1 MKEYQTIEE
10 ISGPLVF
17 VEIDEPVGY
26 DEIVEIELPNGEQKR
41 GQVLESNEEFA
52 SIQVFEGTGSINRDA
67 SVRFLGET
75 MKMPVTEEL
84 LGRVLD
90 GSGRP
95 IDDGPEIVPDER
107 QDIVGAAINPTA
119 REYPEEFIQTGVS
132 AIDGMNTLVRGQKL
146 PIFSGS
152 GLPHN
157 DLALQIARQASVPE
171 EETDA
176 GDEGDAGTEAADA
189 TDVDEA
195 ASEEGSE
202 FAVVFAAMGI
212 TAEESNEFLA
222 DFERT
227 GALERSVVFANLADD
242 PAVERQI
249 TPRLALTT
257 AEYLAFEQGYHV
269 LVILTDMTN
278 YCEALRQIG
287 AAREEVPGRRGY
299 PGYMYTDLA
308 QLYERAG
315 RIKGRE
321 GSVTQIPILTMPGDD
336 DTHPI
341 PDLTGYITEGQIYVD
356 RNLNS
361 QGVAPPINVLPSL
374 SRLMDDGI
382 GEGLTREDH
391 GDVSDQLYAA
401 YAEGE
406 DLRDLV
412 NIVGREAL
420 SERDNLY
427 LDLADRFEGEFVDQ
441 GFDTNRDVEETLDIG
456 WELLSTLPKSELNRI
471 DEDLI
476 EEYYREDVATETGDE
491 TGEGS
496 EERTAEAEA

>member
-1 MKEYQTIEE
+1 MQKEYKTITE

-17 VEIDEPVGY
+17 AEIDEPVGY
-26 DEIVEIELPNGEQKR
+26 DEMVEIETPDGETRR
-41 GQVLESNEEFA
+41 GQVLESTSEFVA
-52 SIQVFEGTGSINRDA
+52 IQVFEGTSGIDRNS

-75 MKMPVTEEL
+75 LQMPLTEEL
-84 LGRVLD
+84 LGRVLS
-90 GSGRP
+90 GSGEP
-95 IDDGPEIVPDER
+95 IDGGPEIEPDEER
-107 QDIVGAAINPTA
+107 PIVGAAINRTA
-119 REYPEEFIQTGVS
+119 REYPREFIQTGVS
-132 AIDGMNTLVRGQKL
+132 AIDGMNTLIRGQKL

-171 EETDA
+171 EEV
-176 GDEGDAGTEAADA
+176 GD
-189 TDVDEA
+189 
-195 ASEEGSE
+195 EEGSE
-202 FAVVFAAMGI
+202 FAVIFGAMDI
-212 TAEESNEFLA
+212 TQEEANEFMD

-227 GALERSVVFANLADD
+227 GALERSVVFMNLADD
-242 PAVERQI
+242 PAVERTV
-249 TPRLALTT
+249 TPRMALTT
-257 AEYLAFEQGYHV
+257 AEYLAFEKDYHV

-278 YCEALRQIG
+278 YCEALREIG

-315 RIKGRE
+315 RIEGRE

-341 PDLTGYITEGQIYVD
+341 PDLTGYITEGQIYID
-356 RNLNS
+356 RDLNS
-361 QGVAPPINVLPSL
+361 QGIEPPVNVLPSL

-382 GEGLTREDH
+382 GEGFTREDH
-391 GDVSDQLYAA
+391 ADVSDQAYAA

-420 SERDNLY
+420 SELDNKY
-427 LDLADRFEGEFVDQ
+427 LDFADAFEAEFVQQ
-441 GFDTNRDVEETLDIG
+441 GYDTDRDVAETLDIV
-456 WELLSTLPKSELNRI
+456 WDLLSGLPREALNRI
-471 DEDLI
+471 DEELLD
-476 EEYYREDVATETGDE
+476 EYYIEDE
-491 TGEGS
+491 
-496 EERTAEAEA
+496 EAEEVAQTAD

>member
-1 MKEYQTIEE
+1 MKEYQTITE

-17 VEIDEPVGY
+17 AEVDEPVGY
-26 DEIVEIELPNGEQKR
+26 DEIVEIETEDGRTLR
-41 GQVLESNEEFA
+41 GQVLESSEGIV
-52 SIQVFEGTGSINRDA
+52 SIQVFEGTGGIDRNA

-75 MKMPVTEEL
+75 MKMPVTEDL

-90 GSGRP
+90 GSGNP
-95 IDDGPEIVPDER
+95 IDGGPEIVPEER
-107 QDIVGAAINPTA
+107 HNIVGEAINPYS
-119 REYPEEFIQTGVS
+119 REYPEEFIQTGIS

-157 DLALQIARQASVPE
+157 ELALQIARQATVPE
-171 EETDA
+171 EE
-176 GDEGDAGTEAADA
+176 EGEDD
-189 TDVDEA
+189 D
-195 ASEEGSE
+195 GSE
-202 FAVVFAAMGI
+202 FAVIFGAMGI
-212 TAEESNEFLA
+212 TAEEANEFMD

-227 GALERSVVFANLADD
+227 GALERSVVFMNLADD
-242 PAVERQI
+242 PAVERQV

-257 AEYLAFEQGYHV
+257 AEYLAFEKGYHV

-278 YCEALRQIG
+278 YCEALREIG

-315 RIKGRE
+315 RIEGQE

-341 PDLTGYITEGQIYVD
+341 PDLTGYITEGQIMMD
-356 RNLNS
+356 RDLNS
-361 QGVAPPINVLPSL
+361 QGIEPPVNVLPSL

-391 GDVSDQLYAA
+391 GDVSDQMYAA

-420 SERDNLY
+420 SERDNKF
-427 LDLADRFEGEFVDQ
+427 LDFADRFEAEFVQQ
-441 GFDTNRDVEETLDIG
+441 GYDTNRSIDETLEVG
-456 WELLSTLPKSELNRI
+456 WDLLSDLPKEALNRI

-476 EEYYREDVATETGDE
+476 EEHYREDE
-491 TGEGS
+491 S
-496 EERTAEAEA
+496 EAAEVTADD

>member
-1 MKEYQTIEE
+1 MKEYKTITE

-17 VEIDEPVGY
+17 VETDEPVGY
-26 DEIVEIELPNGEQKR
+26 DEIVEIEVGENDTRR
-41 GQVLESNEEFA
+41 GQVLESTSKYVA
-52 SIQVFEGTGSINRDA
+52 IQVFESTQGIDRNS

-75 MKMPVTEEL
+75 MKMPVTEDL

-90 GSGRP
+90 GTGLP
-95 IDDGPEIVPDER
+95 IDGGPDIVPDER
-107 QDIVGAAINPTA
+107 QDIVGKAINPVS
-119 REYPEEFIQTGVS
+119 REYPREFIQTGIS

-146 PIFSGS
+146 PLFSGS

-157 DLALQIARQASVPE
+157 ELALQIARQAEVPE
-171 EETDA
+171 EE
-176 GDEGDAGTEAADA
+176 GEA
-189 TDVDEA
+189 E
-195 ASEEGSE
+195 SE

-212 TAEESNEFLA
+212 TAEEANEFMD

-227 GALERSVVFANLADD
+227 GALERSVVFMNLADD
-242 PAVERQI
+242 PAVERTI

-257 AEYLAFEQGYHV
+257 AEYLAFEKGYHV
-269 LVILTDMTN
+269 LTIMTDMTN
-278 YCEALRQIG
+278 YCEALREIG

-308 QLYERAG
+308 NLYERAG
-315 RIKGRE
+315 RIEGVE
-321 GSVTQIPILTMPGDD
+321 GSITQIPILTMPSDD

-356 RNLNS
+356 RRLNS
-361 QGVAPPINVLPSL
+361 QGTRPPIYVLPSL
-374 SRLMDDGI
+374 SRLMDEGI

-420 SERDNLY
+420 SERDNKY
-427 LDLADRFEGEFVDQ
+427 LDFADRFESEFVNQ
-441 GFDTNRDVEETLDIG
+441 GYDTDRPIEETLSIG
-456 WELLSTLPKSELNRI
+456 WDLLSMLPTEELNRI
-471 DEDLI
+471 DEDYI
-476 EEYYREDVATETGDE
+476 EKYYVEEEATESIYE
-491 TGEGS
+491 P
-496 EERTAEAEA
+496 AEVED

>member
-1 MKEYQTIEE
+1 MKEYQTITE
-10 ISGPLVF
+10 ISGPLVYAE
-17 VEIDEPVGY
+17 VDEAIGY
-26 DEIVEIELPNGEQKR
+26 DEIVEIETAQGETLR
-41 GQVLESNEEFA
+41 GQVLESSEGVVA
-52 SIQVFEGTGSINRDA
+52 IQVFEGTSGIDQNA

-75 MKMPVTEEL
+75 MKMPVTEDL

-95 IDDGPEIVPDER
+95 IDDGPEIVPEER
-107 QDIVGAAINPTA
+107 QDIVGAAINPYS
-119 REYPEEFIQTGVS
+119 REYPEEFIETGVS

-146 PIFSGS
+146 PIFSSS
-152 GLPHN
+152 GQPHSQ
-157 DLALQIARQASVPE
+157 LAMQIARQASVPE
-171 EETDA
+171 EEEG
-176 GDEGDAGTEAADA
+176 GDD
-189 TDVDEA
+189 
-195 ASEEGSE
+195 EEGSE
-202 FAVVFAAMGI
+202 FAVIFGAMGI
-212 TAEESNEFLA
+212 TAEEANEFMQ

-227 GALERSVVFANLADD
+227 GALERSVVFMNLADD
-242 PAVERQI
+242 PAVERTV
-249 TPRLALTT
+249 TPRMVLTT
-257 AEYLAFEQGYHV
+257 AEYLAFEKDYHV

-278 YCEALRQIG
+278 YCEALREIG

-315 RIKGRE
+315 RIQGRD

-356 RNLNS
+356 PDLNS
-361 QGVAPPINVLPSL
+361 QGLQPPINVLPSL

-391 GDVSDQLYAA
+391 ADVKDQMFAA

-420 SERDNLY
+420 SELDNKY
-427 LDLADRFEGEFVDQ
+427 LDFADDFESEFVDQ
-441 GFDTNRDVEETLDIG
+441 GFDQNRSIEETLEIG
-456 WELLSTLPKSELNRI
+456 WDLLSMLPKDALNRI
-471 DEDLI
+471 DEEFI
-476 EEYYREDVATETGDE
+476 EKYYREDDSDRQVV
-491 TGEGS
+491 
-496 EERTAEAEA
+496 EAAD

>member
-1 MKEYQTIEE
+1 MKEYQTITE

-17 VEIDEPVGY
+17 AEVDEPVGY
-26 DEIVEIELPNGEQKR
+26 DEIVEIETPQGETLR
-41 GQVLESNEEFA
+41 GQVLESSEGLV
-52 SIQVFEGTGSINRDA
+52 SIQVFEGTGGIDRNA

-75 MKMPVTEEL
+75 MKMPVTEDL

-95 IDDGPEIVPDER
+95 IDGGPEIVPEER
-107 QDIVGAAINPTA
+107 QDIVGAAINPYS

-157 DLALQIARQASVPE
+157 DLALQIARQATVPE
-171 EETDA
+171 E
-176 GDEGDAGTEAADA
+176 DEGG
-189 TDVDEA
+189 
-195 ASEEGSE
+195 EGSE
-202 FAVVFAAMGI
+202 FAVIFGAMGI
-212 TAEESNEFLA
+212 TQEEANEFMA

-227 GALERSVVFANLADD
+227 GALERSVVFMNLADD
-242 PAVERQI
+242 PAVERTV

-257 AEYLAFEQGYHV
+257 AEYLAFEKDYHV
-269 LVILTDMTN
+269 LVILTDITN
-278 YCEALRQIG
+278 YCEALREIG

-315 RIKGRE
+315 RLKDRD

-341 PDLTGYITEGQIYVD
+341 PDLTGYITEGQIVMD
-356 RNLNS
+356 RDLHS
-361 QGVAPPINVLPSL
+361 QGIEPPVNVLPSL

-382 GEGLTREDH
+382 GEGLTRADH
-391 GDVSDQLYAA
+391 ADVSDQMYAG

-420 SERDNLY
+420 SERDNKF
-427 LDLADRFEGEFVDQ
+427 LDFADRFEDEFVQQ
-441 GFDTNRDVEETLDIG
+441 GYDTNRSIEETLEIG
-456 WELLSTLPKSELNRI
+456 WDLLSDLPKEELNRI
-471 DEDLI
+471 DEDFI
-476 EEYYREDVATETGDE
+476 AEHYRED
-491 TGEGS
+491 
-496 EERTAEAEA
+496 EAEAVQAD

>member
-1 MKEYQTIEE
+1 MKEYQTITD

-17 VEIDEPVGY
+17 AEVDEPIGY
-26 DEIVEIELPNGEQKR
+26 DEIVEIETPDGETKR
-41 GQVLESNEEFA
+41 GQVLESSDGLV
-52 SIQVFEGTGSINRDA
+52 SIQVFEGTTGIDRKS

-75 MKMPVTEEL
+75 MKMPITEDL

-90 GSGRP
+90 GSGNP
-95 IDDGPEIVPDER
+95 IDGGPDIVPDER
-107 QDIVGAAINPTA
+107 RDIVGAAINPYS

-157 DLALQIARQASVPE
+157 DLALQIARQATVPE
-171 EETDA
+171 DA
-176 GDEGDAGTEAADA
+176 GDDD
-189 TDVDEA
+189 
-195 ASEEGSE
+195 EGSE
-202 FAVVFAAMGI
+202 FAVIFGAMGI
-212 TAEESNEFLA
+212 TAEEANEFME

-227 GALERSVVFANLADD
+227 GALERSVVFMNLADD
-242 PAVERQI
+242 PAVERTV

-257 AEYLAFEQGYHV
+257 AEYLAFDKGYHV
-269 LVILTDMTN
+269 LVVLTDMTN
-278 YCEALRQIG
+278 YCEALREIG

-336 DTHPI
+336 ETHPI
-341 PDLTGYITEGQIYVD
+341 PDLTGYITEGQIMMD
-356 RNLNS
+356 RDLNS
-361 QGVAPPINVLPSL
+361 QGVTPPVNVLPSL

-391 GDVSDQLYAA
+391 ADVSDQMYAA

-420 SERDNLY
+420 SERDAKY
-427 LDLADRFEGEFVDQ
+427 LDFADLFEEQFANQ
-441 GFDTNRDVEETLDIG
+441 GFHTDRSIEETLEIG
-456 WELLSTLPKSELNRI
+456 WDLLSTLPKTELNRV

-476 EEYYREDVATETGDE
+476 EEHYREDV
-491 TGEGS
+491 
-496 EERTAEAEA
+496 EAETVEA

>member
-1 MKEYQTIEE
+1 MKEYQTITE
-10 ISGPLVF
+10 ISGPLVYAE
-17 VEIDEPVGY
+17 VDEDIGY
-26 DEIVEIELPNGEQKR
+26 DEIVEIETPQGETLR
-41 GQVLESNEEFA
+41 GQVLESSDGVVA
-52 SIQVFEGTGSINRDA
+52 IQVFEGTSGIDRNA

-75 MKMPVTEEL
+75 MKMPVTEDL

-95 IDDGPEIVPDER
+95 IDDGPEIVPEER
-107 QDIVGAAINPTA
+107 QDIVGAAINPYS
-119 REYPEEFIQTGVS
+119 REYPEEFIETGVS
-132 AIDGMNTLVRGQKL
+132 GIDGMNTLVRGQKL
-146 PIFSGS
+146 PIFSSS
-152 GLPHN
+152 GQPHN
-157 DLALQIARQASVPE
+157 ELAMQIARQASVPE
-171 EETDA
+171 EEES
-176 GDEGDAGTEAADA
+176 GD
-189 TDVDEA
+189 
-195 ASEEGSE
+195 EEGSE
-202 FAVVFAAMGI
+202 FAVIFGAMGI
-212 TAEESNEFLA
+212 TQEEANEFME

-227 GALERSVVFANLADD
+227 GALERSVVFMNLADD
-242 PAVERQI
+242 PAVERTV
-249 TPRLALTT
+249 TPRMALTT
-257 AEYLAFEQGYHV
+257 AEYLAFEKDYHV

-278 YCEALRQIG
+278 YCEALREIG

-315 RIKGRE
+315 RIEGRE

-356 RNLNS
+356 PDLNS
-361 QGVAPPINVLPSL
+361 QGIQPPINVLPSL

-391 GDVSDQLYAA
+391 GDVSDQMYAA

-420 SERDNLY
+420 SERDNKY
-427 LDLADRFEGEFVDQ
+427 LDFADQFETEFVDQ
-441 GFDTNRDVEETLDIG
+441 GFDTNRDLEETLAIG
-456 WELLSTLPKSELNRI
+456 WDLLSMLPKEELNRI
-471 DEDLI
+471 DEEFI
-476 EEYYREDVATETGDE
+476 ETYYREDD
-491 TGEGS
+491 S
-496 EERTAEAEA
+496 EREVVEAAD

>member
-1 MKEYQTIEE
+1 MKEYQTITE

-17 VEIDEPVGY
+17 AEVDEPVGY
-26 DEIVEIELPNGEQKR
+26 DEIVEIETEDGRTLR
-41 GQVLESNEEFA
+41 GQVLESSEGIV
-52 SIQVFEGTGSINRDA
+52 SIQVFEGTGGIDRNA

-75 MKMPVTEEL
+75 MKMPVTEDL

-90 GSGRP
+90 GSGNP
-95 IDDGPEIVPDER
+95 IDGGPEIVPDER
-107 QDIVGAAINPTA
+107 QDIVGKAINPYS

-157 DLALQIARQASVPE
+157 ELALQIARQATVPE
-171 EETDA
+171 E
-176 GDEGDAGTEAADA
+176 DESG
-189 TDVDEA
+189 
-195 ASEEGSE
+195 EGSE
-202 FAVVFAAMGI
+202 FAVIFGAMGI
-212 TAEESNEFLA
+212 TAEEANEFMD

-227 GALERSVVFANLADD
+227 GALERSVVFMNLADD
-242 PAVERQI
+242 PAVERQV

-257 AEYLAFEQGYHV
+257 AEYLAFEKDYHV

-278 YCEALRQIG
+278 YCEALREIG

-315 RIKGRE
+315 RIEGKE

-341 PDLTGYITEGQIYVD
+341 PDLTGYITEGQIMMD
-356 RNLNS
+356 RDLNS
-361 QGVAPPINVLPSL
+361 QGIEPPVNVLPSL

-391 GDVSDQLYAA
+391 GDVSDQMYAA

-420 SERDNLY
+420 SERDNKF
-427 LDLADRFEGEFVDQ
+427 LDFADRFETEFVQQ
-441 GFDTNRDVEETLDIG
+441 GYDTNRSIDETLDIG
-456 WELLSTLPKSELNRI
+456 WDLLSTLPKEALNRI
-471 DEDLI
+471 DEELI
-476 EEYYREDVATETGDE
+476 AEHYREDE
-491 TGEGS
+491 
-496 EERTAEAEA
+496 TAEAVQAD

>member
-1 MKEYQTIEE
+1 MKEYKTITE

-17 VEIDEPVGY
+17 AEVDEPVGY
-26 DEIVEIELPNGEQKR
+26 DEIVEIETPNGDVRR
-41 GQVLESNEEFA
+41 GQVLESTSDFV
-52 SIQVFEGTGSINRDA
+52 SIQVFEGTEGIDRNS

-75 MKMPVTEEL
+75 LKMKLTEDL

-90 GSGRP
+90 GSGEP
-95 IDDGPEIVPDER
+95 IDGGPPIEPDER
-107 QDIVGAAINPTA
+107 RDIVGAAINPTA

-157 DLALQIARQASVPE
+157 ELALQIARQATVPE
-171 EETDA
+171 EEES
-176 GDEGDAGTEAADA
+176 GGEGT
-189 TDVDEA
+189 
-195 ASEEGSE
+195 E
-202 FAVVFAAMGI
+202 FAVIFGAMGI
-212 TAEESNEFLA
+212 TAEEANEFMD

-227 GALERSVVFANLADD
+227 GALERSVVFMNLADD
-242 PAVERQI
+242 PAVERTI

-257 AEYLAFEQGYHV
+257 AEYLAFDKDYHV

-278 YCEALRQIG
+278 YCEALREIG

-308 QLYERAG
+308 TLYERAG
-315 RIKGRE
+315 RIEGRE

-356 RNLNS
+356 RDLNS
-361 QGVAPPINVLPSL
+361 QGIQPPINVLPSL

-382 GEGLTREDH
+382 GEGLTRADH
-391 GDVSDQLYAA
+391 ADVSDQMYAA

-420 SERDNLY
+420 SERDNRY
-427 LDLADRFEGEFVDQ
+427 LDFADRFEEEFVDQ
-441 GFDTNRDVEETLDIG
+441 GYDTDRTIDETLEIG
-456 WELLSTLPKSELNRI
+456 WDLLSMFEKTELNRV

-476 EEYYREDVATETGDE
+476 EEHYRG
-491 TGEGS
+491 
-496 EERTAEAEA
+496 EEREEEEVTAD

>member
-1 MKEYQTIEE
+1 MKEYKTITE

-17 VEIDEPVGY
+17 AEVDQPIGY
-26 DEIVEIELPNGEQKR
+26 DEMVEIETADGEIRR
-41 GQVLESNEEFA
+41 GQVLESEDGLVA
-52 SIQVFEGTGSINRDA
+52 IQVFEGTSGIDKNA
-67 SVRFLGET
+67 FVRFQGET
-75 MKMPVTEEL
+75 LKMELTEDL
-84 LGRVLD
+84 LGRVLS
-90 GSGRP
+90 GSGEP
-95 IDDGPEIVPDER
+95 IDGGPDIEYEKR
-107 QDIVGAAINPTA
+107 EDIVGAAINPYS

-157 DLALQIARQASVPE
+157 ELALQIARQASVPE
-171 EETDA
+171 EEES
-176 GDEGDAGTEAADA
+176 GDD
-189 TDVDEA
+189 
-195 ASEEGSE
+195 SE
-202 FAVVFAAMGI
+202 FAVIFGAMGI
-212 TAEESNEFLA
+212 TAEEANEFMD

-227 GALERSVVFANLADD
+227 GALERSVVFMNLADD
-242 PAVERQI
+242 PAVERTV
-249 TPRLALTT
+249 TPRMALTT
-257 AEYLAFEQGYHV
+257 AEYLAFDKDYHV

-278 YCEALRQIG
+278 YCEALREIG

-315 RIKGRE
+315 RIQGRD

-356 RNLNS
+356 RDLNS
-361 QGVAPPINVLPSL
+361 QGVQPPVNVLPSL

-391 GDVSDQLYAA
+391 ADVSDQMYAA

-420 SERDNLY
+420 SDRDNKY
-427 LDLADRFEGEFVDQ
+427 LDFADEFEREFVDQ
-441 GFDTNRDVEETLDIG
+441 GFDTNRDIGETLDIG
-456 WELLSTLPKSELNRI
+456 WDLLSNFPKEELNRI
-471 DEDLI
+471 DEGLI
-476 EEYYREDVATETGDE
+476 ADYYREEATE
-491 TGEGS
+491 
-496 EERTAEAEA
+496 EEATAD

>member
-1 MKEYQTIEE
+1 MKEYQTITE

-17 VEIDEPVGY
+17 VETDEPVGY
-26 DEIVEIELPNGEQKR
+26 DEIVEIETGDGQTRR
-41 GQVLESNEEFA
+41 GQVLESA
-52 SIQVFEGTGSINRDA
+52 SDYVAIQVFEGTEGIDRHA

-75 MKMPVTEEL
+75 MKMPVTEDL

-90 GSGRP
+90 GTGQP
-95 IDDGPEIVPDER
+95 IDGGPEIVPDER
-107 QDIVGAAINPTA
+107 QDIVGAAINPYS

-146 PIFSGS
+146 PIFSAS

-171 EETDA
+171 EE
-176 GDEGDAGTEAADA
+176 EGDD
-189 TDVDEA
+189 
-195 ASEEGSE
+195 EEGSE
-202 FAVVFAAMGI
+202 FAVIFGAMGI
-212 TAEESNEFLA
+212 TAEEANEFMD

-227 GALERSVVFANLADD
+227 GALERSVVFMNLADD
-242 PAVERQI
+242 PAVERTI

-257 AEYLAFEQGYHV
+257 AEYLAFEKDYHV

-278 YCEALRQIG
+278 YCEALREIG

-315 RIKGRE
+315 RIEGRE

-341 PDLTGYITEGQIYVD
+341 PDLTGYITEGQIYID
-356 RNLNS
+356 RDLNS
-361 QGVAPPINVLPSL
+361 QGVQPPINVLPSL

-382 GEGLTREDH
+382 GEGLTRADH
-391 GDVSDQLYAA
+391 ADVKDQIFAA

-420 SERDNLY
+420 SELDNKY
-427 LDLADRFEGEFVDQ
+427 LDFADRFEDEFVDQ
-441 GFDTNRDVEETLDIG
+441 GFDTDRDIDETIELG
-456 WELLSTLPKSELNRI
+456 WDLLSMLPKDALNRI
-471 DEDLI
+471 DEELI
-476 EEYYREDVATETGDE
+476 EEHYREDESAE
-491 TGEGS
+491 S
-496 EERTAEAEA
+496 EVVEAEA

>member
-10 ISGPLVF
+10 ISGPLVY

-41 GQVLESNEEFA
+41 GQVLESTEDVA
-52 SIQVFEGTGSINRDA
+52 SIQVFEGTGSIDRDA

-75 MKMPVTEEL
+75 MKMPVTEDL

-95 IDDGPEIVPDER
+95 IDDGPEIVPDSRE
-107 QDIVGAAINPTA
+107 DIVGEAINPTA

-146 PIFSGS
+146 PIFSAS

-171 EETDA
+171 EEESDD
-176 GDEGDAGTEAADA
+176 GD
-189 TDVDEA
+189 
-195 ASEEGSE
+195 GSE

-227 GALERSVVFANLADD
+227 GALERSVVFMNLADD

-257 AEYLAFEQGYHV
+257 AEYLAFEQGYHI
-269 LVILTDMTN
+269 LVIMTDMTN

-315 RIKGRE
+315 RIRGRE
-321 GSVTQIPILTMPGDD
+321 GSVTQIPILTMPSEDE
-336 DTHPI
+336 THPV
-341 PDLTGYITEGQIYVD
+341 PDLTGYITEGQIMLERD
-356 RNLNS
+356 LNS
-361 QGVAPPINVLPSL
+361 QGIAPPVNVLPSL

-420 SERDNLY
+420 SEQDNLY
-427 LDLADRFEGEFVDQ
+427 LDLADRFEDEFVNQ
-441 GFDTNRDVEETLDIG
+441 GNDTDRDVEETLDIG
-456 WELLSTLPKSELNRI
+456 WELLSMLPKSELNRI
-471 DEDLI
+471 DEEYI
-476 EEYYREDVATETGDE
+476 ERYYHEDVETEA
-491 TGEGS
+491 
-496 EERTAEAEA
+496 EEDDQESVGAEAEA